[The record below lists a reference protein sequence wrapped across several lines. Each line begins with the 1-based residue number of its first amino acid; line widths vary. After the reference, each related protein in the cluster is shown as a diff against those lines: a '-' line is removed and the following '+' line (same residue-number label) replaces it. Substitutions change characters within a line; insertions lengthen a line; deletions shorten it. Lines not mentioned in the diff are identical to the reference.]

1 MADPKEKEKNKEE
14 EKETSTKKVRK
25 QYQTEGQQ
33 NELLYTSWLHVKA
46 ASIYLPRVGG
56 QGRAE

>member
-1 MADPKEKEKNKEE
+1 MADPNEKEKSKEE

-25 QYQTEGQQ
+25 QYLTEGQQ
-33 NELLYTSWLHVKA
+33 NKQLYTSWLHVKA
-46 ASIYLPRVGG
+46 AYIYLPRVGG